1 MADIFE
7 LFKQISTQSA
17 SAEPISYII
26 VGLGN
31 PGDEYSVTRHNAGFI
46 AIDHVAQKCSVKI
59 NRLKFKAMTADVTLS
74 GKRVLLM
81 KPQTYMNLSG
91 EAVREAVDFYKIPM
105 ENVIVLCDDVNFD
118 IGVMRIR
125 KKGSDGGQKGVRS
138 IITHMGTDT
147 FPRIK
152 LGVGKKPTP
161 EYDMAD
167 WVLSKFSAEEQ
178 KQLHSVIENVHDAIC
193 LMLSGKTDDA
203 MAKFN

>member
-81 KPQTYMNLSG
+81 KPQTYMHLSG

-105 ENVIVLCDDVNFD
+105 ENVIVVCDDVNFD